1 MVAKKRKKN
10 IKINSV
16 HYQENNFIKPIY
28 NSNNF
33 GPFTIEEEVPKPD
46 HLVYGRGRRYFR
58 IRFINTGYET
68 IAERQAINYGKV
80 RDNYYPTVAGVGYIG
95 DYKGNIKGGGDYRV
109 FDLYNTWNSMIHR
122 CYNPICNAYS
132 TYGAIGVQV
141 CKRWHNFTNFLY
153 DAQLLPNYTKK
164 AMYRN
169 LYELD
174 KDYLQ
179 YNIPKSQRVYS
190 PETCIWL
197 SYYDNSMI
205 MNRERETES
214 GYYGVRYVYG
224 SYRCIVF
231 NHLYCT
237 FTTAEA
243 AAVCFN
249 YLYPILKNRQF
260 SDLNI
265 LNENVPYMTLEELR
279 TFAKDKDKFDLEV
292 VQRLSFIRST
302 TN

>member
-1 MVAKKRKKN
+1 MAAKKRKK
-10 IKINSV
+10 INSV
-16 HYQENNFIKPIY
+16 NYRENNFIKPIY

-33 GPFTIEEEVPKPD
+33 GPFVIEEEVPKPD

-109 FDLYNTWNSMIHR
+109 FDLYNTWNGMIHR

-153 DAQLLPNYTKK
+153 DAQLLPNYAKK

-179 YNIPKSQRVYS
+179 YNI
-190 PETCIWL
+190 
-197 SYYDNSMI
+197 
-205 MNRERETES
+205 
-214 GYYGVRYVYG
+214 
-224 SYRCIVF
+224 
-231 NHLYCT
+231 HH
-237 FTTAEA
+237 
-243 AAVCFN
+243 
-249 YLYPILKNRQF
+249 
-260 SDLNI
+260 
-265 LNENVPYMTLEELR
+265 
-279 TFAKDKDKFDLEV
+279 
-292 VQRLSFIRST
+292 
-302 TN
+302 